1 MDLQLSGKR
10 ALVTGSTAGI
20 GFAIACE
27 LAREGVAV
35 VLNGRDAARVQQA
48 VERLQASVAQA
59 QVSGVAADLATPEGC
74 ANLVQACPV
83 VDILVNNFGIFDPQ
97 PFAEISDAAWQH
109 FFDANLMSG
118 VRLSRAYLPA
128 MQAAGWGRVVF
139 INSESGINPPTEM
152 VHYGV
157 SKAAQLSLSRG
168 LAQSC
173 AGTGVTVNAVLPG
186 PTRTE
191 GVSDFMAKL
200 AAEQGVDLAEAEQ
213 RFFRDARPTS
223 LLKRF
228 IDPAEVAALVAY
240 VCSPRSS
247 ATNGAALR
255 VEGGIL
261 SSMC

>member
-1 MDLQLSGKR
+1 MDLQLAGKR

-20 GFAIACE
+20 GFAIATE
-27 LAREGVAV
+27 LAREGAEV
-35 VLNGRDAARVQQA
+35 VLNGRGA
-48 VERLQASVAQA
+48 ERVAQA
-59 QVSGVAADLATPEGC
+59 VQRLRAQVPRADVQGHAADVATRIGCEHLARASAG
-74 ANLVQACPV
+74 

-97 PFAEISDAAWQH
+97 PFQAIDDAQWQR
-109 FFDANLMSG
+109 FFEANVLSS
-118 VRLSRAYLPA
+118 VRLTRVLLPA

-139 INSESGINPPTEM
+139 INSESGVNPPTEM
-152 VHYGV
+152 LHYGMT
-157 SKAAQLSLSRG
+157 KAAQLSLSRG

-191 GVSDFMAKL
+191 GVADFFAKL
-200 AAEQGVDLAEAEQ
+200 AVEQAVDVAEAER
-213 RFFRDARPTS
+213 RFFAQSRPTS
-223 LLKRF
+223 LLQRF
-228 IDPAEVAALVAY
+228 IEPPEVAALVAY